1 MQTERGGP
9 LEMLTVLDLSEG
21 IAGPYTAMLFGQL
34 GAAVIKV
41 EPPGGGDAARAWQP
55 FGAAEPGI
63 ERSLTFQAVN
73 ACKLSLSLD
82 YETPEGAAVL
92 RRLSEDADAIIDAYP
107 TRRRAELGLG
117 ADELI
122 ARIPRLVV
130 TQVSGYGATGPYA
143 ARPLTGLTLA
153 AAAGVL
159 PADAE
164 GPTFDR
170 SLETILG
177 QNAFLA
183 TLAAL
188 WRASQTEHGQVVDV
202 GGMHVLAASSAGPP
216 PGGATPPAID
226 PADLRQQGRLHDVE
240 HPVLGWLQ
248 YPDAPFSLS
257 ASPTEAPARAPLLGE
272 HTDYVLKDLIEMDA
286 AQIEV
291 LRSRGIV

>member
-1 MQTERGGP
+1 MVTERGGP

-21 IAGPYTAMLFGQL
+21 IVGPYAAMLFGQL
-34 GAAVIKV
+34 GATVIKV
-41 EPPGGGDAARAWQP
+41 EQPGAGDAARAWPP

-63 ERSLTFQAVN
+63 ERSLTFHAVN

-92 RRLSEDADAIIDAYP
+92 RRLAEDADAIIDGHP
-107 TRRRAELGLG
+107 TRRRDDLGLG

-122 ARIPRLVV
+122 ARIPRLVL

-143 ARPLTGLTLA
+143 TRPLTGLTLA

-159 PADAE
+159 PSDAE

-170 SLETILG
+170 GLETISG

-202 GGMHVLAASSAGPP
+202 GGMHVLAASSAGPL
-216 PGGATPPAID
+216 PGAATPPAID
-226 PADLRQQGRLHDVE
+226 PPELRQQGRLHDVG
-240 HPVLGWLQ
+240 HPVLGRLQ

-257 ASPTEAPARAPLLGE
+257 GAPTEAPARAPLLGE